1 LEPYAQRE
9 SDRRGGSRCRAG
21 RFVVTRPT
29 CVVVG
34 LVALLNCLFAVAVA
48 APSQSALKP
57 AGIQAERILDLW
69 NLTLAVCSAVFAA
82 ILIACF
88 VALLRAPRVT
98 NSTRPELSTIESAEP
113 GLRRSV
119 VAATA
124 VSAVLLFGLVFADV
138 LTDRALSRLP
148 VTDAVHI
155 ELTGHQWWWE
165 ARYLPA
171 GGAAGFTL
179 ANELHVPVGRPVVV
193 SLVAADVIHTF
204 WAPNLHGKKDM
215 IPGRRATIEFRADR
229 AGTYRGQC
237 AEFCGYEHAL
247 MAFLVVADPPAEYD
261 AWAARQREAATSPS
275 DELEAR
281 GQQLFMTAACARC
294 HAISGTPATGRLGP
308 DLTHLASRRT
318 IAAGTLANDRD
329 ALARWIADP
338 RALKPAAMMPPSHLA
353 PGDLQALVTYLGT
366 LK

>member
-1 LEPYAQRE
+1 MQPYAQRE
-9 SDRRGGSRCRAG
+9 SDRRGGSRCRSG
-21 RFVVTRPT
+21 RRRVVTRPT

-34 LVALLNCLFAVAVA
+34 LVALLNCLFDVAVA
-48 APSQSALKP
+48 APAQSALKP

-82 ILIACF
+82 ILFACF

-98 NSTRPELSTIESAEP
+98 NTPRPELSTIESAEP

-148 VTDAVHI
+148 VADAVHI

-179 ANELHVPVGRPVVV
+179 ANELHVPVGRPVIV

-204 WAPNLHGKKDM
+204 WVPNLHGKKDM

-247 MAFLVVADPPAEYD
+247 MALLVVADPPPTTRHGRHAS
-261 AWAARQREAATSPS
+261 ARPRPRFGRARSARPAALQTAT
-275 DELEAR
+275 
-281 GQQLFMTAACARC
+281 CARC

-329 ALARWIADP
+329 ALAAGLPI
-338 RALKPAAMMPPSHLA
+338 RAR
-353 PGDLQALVTYLGT
+353 
-366 LK
+366 